1 MGNSFTRY
9 NIAPALVKLRSIPV
23 QQIRSQTIKCYVDHD
38 MEFGMTSSE
47 LVKLTSFYPDGAEIA
62 YDIFE
67 LYLNESLVDD
77 GEISS
82 LDVLTA
88 MILCSKG
95 RLNEHVVA
103 LFDLYDFNKSK
114 SIRGD
119 IIAMMIASI
128 FRTVCI
134 VLGADNLS
142 EPGEDTIRST
152 LTRLNVTFKDEI
164 NLHTFRELSA
174 PLLASSRNRDRS
186 IPQVL
191 NNLFSLFDCTFAQ
204 PKPGMPNP
212 SPVEEPVEE
221 PVTEPVAEP
230 VAENEEDNQDIQKEE
245 DQQQDQDNLPE
256 EISEEKE
263 KDNAFVEEAP
273 PPSPERP
280 SSNQTSLPPA
290 STATENDENEAS
302 AIKQDTSAPTEE
314 ENVIKAEKMSKRA
327 AQRYMM
333 RVDRVRAEYPGNL
346 IAKHMKSTVFNTFG
360 SDDQKKLRMS
370 TKGAFFKKLKN

>member
-1 MGNSFTRY
+1 
-9 NIAPALVKLRSIPV
+9 
-23 QQIRSQTIKCYVDHD
+23 
-38 MEFGMTSSE
+38 
-47 LVKLTSFYPDGAEIA
+47 
-62 YDIFE
+62 
-67 LYLNESLVDD
+67 
-77 GEISS
+77 
-82 LDVLTA
+82 
-88 MILCSKG
+88 
-95 RLNEHVVA
+95 
-103 LFDLYDFNKSK
+103 
-114 SIRGD
+114 
-119 IIAMMIASI
+119 MMIASI

-152 LTRLNVTFKDEI
+152 LTRLNVEDKDEI

-204 PKPGMPNP
+204 PKPGMPDP
-212 SPVEEPVEE
+212 PKVEEPVEE

-230 VAENEEDNQDIQKEE
+230 VAELVAENEEDNQEIDEDIQKEE
-245 DQQQDQDNLPE
+245 DQLQDQDNLPE
-256 EISEEKE
+256 EVAEEKE
-263 KDNAFVEEAP
+263 KGNAYYDTKTSSFIEEAP

-346 IAKHMKSTVFNTFG
+346 IAKYMKSTVFNTFG

-370 TKGAFFKKLKN
+370 TKGAFFPHQFSRV

>member
-103 LFDLYDFNKSK
+103 LFDLYDFNKTK

-152 LTRLNVTFKDEI
+152 LTRLNVEDKDEI

-174 PLLASSRNRDRS
+174 PLLASSRN
-186 IPQVL
+186 
-191 NNLFSLFDCTFAQ
+191 
-204 PKPGMPNP
+204 
-212 SPVEEPVEE
+212 
-221 PVTEPVAEP
+221 
-230 VAENEEDNQDIQKEE
+230 
-245 DQQQDQDNLPE
+245 
-256 EISEEKE
+256 
-263 KDNAFVEEAP
+263 
-273 PPSPERP
+273 
-280 SSNQTSLPPA
+280 
-290 STATENDENEAS
+290 
-302 AIKQDTSAPTEE
+302 
-314 ENVIKAEKMSKRA
+314 
-327 AQRYMM
+327 
-333 RVDRVRAEYPGNL
+333 
-346 IAKHMKSTVFNTFG
+346 
-360 SDDQKKLRMS
+360 
-370 TKGAFFKKLKN
+370 